1 MGAEKTLNRAVKRR
15 GGRSRLAIS
24 PEHDT
29 LWVMRALTHTL
40 LAWTGLILAGCA
52 TTFPEPGPS
61 GPQADDLDGAA
72 LLEQCLEAHGGDLR
86 DSAGEVR
93 LALTGEWSTM
103 IRRIQP
109 LVTDFSYRIDA
120 TERHFIQQGRSVVEW
135 SGPAGSKRIEWRPPD
150 IEVAYNGT
158 PSTDPDV
165 LASTAMT
172 SEAFRLFHLAPSF
185 LKWRGGDPIRLKDE
199 VVDGRNHH
207 RLLFTLEPG
216 FGFSDSDRVV
226 AYIDAETRRLF
237 RVWITLEGFRT
248 TQGAT
253 VDVTYLDYQD
263 VAGYLLPRR
272 LDERVRAPIA
282 IHAHEWTITE
292 AEVIPR

>member
-1 MGAEKTLNRAVKRR
+1 MRTL
-15 GGRSRLAIS
+15 I
-24 PEHDT
+24 H
-29 LWVMRALTHTL
+29 ALTLAAGL
-40 LAWTGLILAGCA
+40 LLGGCA
-52 TTFPEPGPS
+52 ATFPG
-61 GPQADDLDGAA
+61 ADPKPAAGDGLDGPT
-72 LLEQCLEAHGGDLR
+72 LLEQCIEAHGGDLR
-86 DSAGEVR
+86 NSVREVR
-93 LALTGEWSTM
+93 LALSGEWGVM

-109 LVTDFSYRIDA
+109 LVTDFGYRIDA
-120 TERHFIQQGRSVVEW
+120 NERHFIQEGRSLVEW
-135 SGPAGSKRIEWRPPD
+135 SGPAGAKRIDWLPPD
-150 IEVAYNGT
+150 IEVAYDGT
-158 PSTDPDV
+158 PSDDSDV

-185 LKWRGGDPIRLKDE
+185 LKWRGGEPVRLADE
-199 VVDGRNHH
+199 AIDGRNYH
-207 RLLFTLEPG
+207 RLRFVLEPG

-253 VDVTYLDYQD
+253 VDLTYLEYQD
-263 VAGYLLPRR
+263 VGGFLMPRR

-292 AEVIPR
+292 AEVVPR